1 METTTATP
9 AESETRRLKRLT
21 QSGEPKTA
29 ERVEATIERVLAI
42 RDHANERCA
51 FYAEC
56 GEYETAEAWSE
67 LAVEADYR
75 AEKIAAEEWAW
86 A

>member
-1 METTTATP
+1 MATTSTP
-9 AESETRRLKRLT
+9 AERETRALKSLT

-29 ERVEATIERVLAI
+29 ERVSATLERVLAI
-42 RDHANERCA
+42 RRHADERCA

-56 GEYETAEAWSE
+56 GEHETAEAWSE